1 MSEAKLSCCVVRDL
15 LPSYVEELTE
25 SETSQLVRE
34 HLDSCPEC
42 RKVEEEM
49 RAQLGIEHAPAP
61 KLGFLRRYRTRQL
74 VSALLAAI
82 VAITLMCLLY
92 SSEFKYQNTEAGRLA
107 AVEDFVTQEKTG
119 VSSEDEMVAIETGT
133 PLTVHAWAE
142 YDDRLYLYFSADNAE
157 RVQGF
162 VTLERGING
171 LYRPLGATYS
181 PSQRT
186 AGVAGI
192 NNSDKGIYMLAAYNC
207 RGIYSAEL
215 TFHVY
220 YGAFVKTAV
229 MTISIDS
236 PDFFKIYSFDDLAE
250 KLGVDP
256 DVMETIAPFGLKSVK
271 LFDENGNDITA
282 QHTDESVEQNWVG
295 GPSAAE
301 TGAVYVFMAIVA
313 VLGVIL
319 VRFFLKRETKP
330 IEKSKR
336 NIIIGGVIA
345 ALGLALL
352 AYVGY
357 MLFTVLDGKP
367 GDVSKAQFVAQLGAE
382 EELTNVTV
390 GRTLTLDFGTSF
402 EHAPTGRM
410 LPQTVTVSDVYT
422 LKNTGSEDLSRRL
435 LFPVNYLRSDD
446 ERVSITLDGEVV
458 GRWYG
463 VGEQPFIDGGSF
475 SSGVENGKYYK
486 KALANDTHSGTGFA
500 YYVIDLTL
508 KAGQSAELR
517 LEYPLENACSILV
530 LSGYGAVSCENSRL
544 IINAPNRIKLSSS
557 NKNVTI
563 PEYGGELELSANTD
577 YFTINIG

>member
-25 SETSQLVRE
+25 SETSRLVRE
-34 HLDSCPEC
+34 HLDSCSEC

-74 VSALLAAI
+74 FSALLAAI
-82 VAITLMCLLY
+82 VAITLMYLLY

-119 VSSEDEMVAIETGT
+119 VSWEDEMVKIETGT

-142 YDDRLYLYFSADNAE
+142 YDDRLYLFYTADNAE

-162 VTLERGING
+162 VELERGING
-171 LYRPLGATYS
+171 RYRPLNATCS
-181 PSQRT
+181 PSQLTVGADWYRDRKND
-186 AGVAGI
+186 V
-192 NNSDKGIYMLAAYNC
+192 YMLAFYNC

-215 TFHVY
+215 SFNVY
-220 YGAFVKTAV
+220 YENSYEIVFKSLDIPSADFLRIMSTA
-229 MTISIDS
+229 
-236 PDFFKIYSFDDLAE
+236 DFLKY
-250 KLGVDP
+250 LGVDP
-256 DVMETIAPFGLKSVK
+256 DEPHSMSLRSVK

-282 QHTDESVEQNWVG
+282 QYTDESVEQNWVG

-313 VLGVIL
+313 ILGIIL

-330 IEKSKR
+330 VEKPKR

-352 AYVGY
+352 AHVGY

-382 EELTNVTV
+382 DELTNVTV
-390 GRTLTLDFGTSF
+390 GRTLTLDFGAPF
-402 EHAPTGRM
+402 EHAPTGRT
-410 LPQTVTVSDVYT
+410 LPQTVTVSDVYI

-435 LFPVNYLRSDD
+435 FFPVNYLRSDD
-446 ERVSITLDGEVV
+446 ERVSITLDGGTV
-458 GRWYG
+458 GQWYG

-475 SSGVENGKYYK
+475 SSGVQNGKYYK
-486 KALANDTHSGTGFA
+486 KALENDSYSGTGFA

-530 LSGYGAVSCENSRL
+530 LSGYGAVSCENSRI
-544 IINAPNRIKLSSS
+544 IINDPNRIKLSSS

>member
-25 SETSQLVRE
+25 SETSRLVRE
-34 HLDSCPEC
+34 HLDSCSEC

-74 VSALLAAI
+74 FSALLAAI
-82 VAITLMCLLY
+82 VAITLMYLLY

-119 VSSEDEMVAIETGT
+119 VSWEDEMVKIETGT

-142 YDDRLYLYFSADNAE
+142 YDDRLYLFYTADNAE

-162 VTLERGING
+162 VELERGING
-171 LYRPLGATYS
+171 RYRPLNATCA
-181 PSQRT
+181 PSQLTVGADWYRDRKND
-186 AGVAGI
+186 V
-192 NNSDKGIYMLAAYNC
+192 YMLAFYNC

-215 TFHVY
+215 SFNVY
-220 YGAFVKTAV
+220 YENSYEIVFKSLDIPSADFLRIMSTA
-229 MTISIDS
+229 
-236 PDFFKIYSFDDLAE
+236 DFLKY
-250 KLGVDP
+250 LGVDP
-256 DVMETIAPFGLKSVK
+256 DEPHSMSLRSVK

-282 QHTDESVEQNWVG
+282 QYTDESVEQNWVG

-313 VLGVIL
+313 ILGIIL

-330 IEKSKR
+330 VEKPKR

-352 AYVGY
+352 SHVGY

-382 EELTNVTV
+382 DELTNVTV
-390 GRTLTLDFGTSF
+390 GRTLTLDFGAPF
-402 EHAPTGRM
+402 EHAPTGRT
-410 LPQTVTVSDVYT
+410 LPQTVTVSDVYI

-435 LFPVNYLRSDD
+435 FFPVNYLRSDD

-508 KAGQSAELR
+508 KAGQIAELR
-517 LEYPLENACSILV
+517 LEYLLENACSILV

-544 IINAPNRIKLSSS
+544 IINDPNRIKLSSS

>member
-25 SETSQLVRE
+25 SETSRLVRE

-49 RAQLGIEHAPAP
+49 RAQLGIEHAPTP

-107 AVEDFVTQEKTG
+107 AVEDFVTQENTG
-119 VSSEDEMVAIETGT
+119 VSWEDEMVKIKTGT
-133 PLTVHAWAE
+133 LLTVHAWAE
-142 YDDRLYLYFSADNAE
+142 YDDRLYLFYTADNAE

-162 VTLERGING
+162 VELERGING
-171 LYRPLGATYS
+171 RYRPLNATCA
-181 PSQRT
+181 PSQLTVGADWYRDRKND
-186 AGVAGI
+186 V
-192 NNSDKGIYMLAAYNC
+192 YMLAFYNC
-207 RGIYSAEL
+207 RGIYSAKL
-215 TFHVY
+215 SFNVY
-220 YGAFVKTAV
+220 YENSYEIVFKSLDIPSADFLRIMSTA
-229 MTISIDS
+229 
-236 PDFFKIYSFDDLAE
+236 DFLKY
-250 KLGVDP
+250 LGVDP
-256 DVMETIAPFGLKSVK
+256 DEPHSMSLRSVK

-282 QHTDESVEQNWVG
+282 QYTDESVEQNWVG

-313 VLGVIL
+313 ILGIIL

-330 IEKSKR
+330 VEKPKR

-352 AYVGY
+352 SHVGY

-382 EELTNVTV
+382 DELTNVTV
-390 GRTLTLDFGTSF
+390 GRTLTLDFGAPF
-402 EHAPTGRM
+402 EHAPTGRT
-410 LPQTVTVSDVYT
+410 LPQTVTVSDVYI

-435 LFPVNYLRSDD
+435 FFPVNYLRSDD
-446 ERVSITLDGEVV
+446 ERVSITLDGGTV
-458 GRWYG
+458 GQWYG

-475 SSGVENGKYYK
+475 SSGVQNGKYYK
-486 KALANDTHSGTGFA
+486 KALENDSHSGTGFA

-508 KAGQSAELR
+508 KAGQIAELR
-517 LEYPLENACSILV
+517 LEYLLENACSILV

-544 IINAPNRIKLSSS
+544 IINDPNRIKLSSS